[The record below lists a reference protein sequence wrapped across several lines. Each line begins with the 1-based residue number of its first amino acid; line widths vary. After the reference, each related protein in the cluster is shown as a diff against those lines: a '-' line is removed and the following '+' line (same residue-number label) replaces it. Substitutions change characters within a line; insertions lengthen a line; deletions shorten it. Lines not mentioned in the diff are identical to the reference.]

1 MTYASANRDGAVR
14 VARVNTPG
22 VRAVTHNVSRR
33 TLAAGRAGRKTPW
46 FVVKSISCLLVKVKT
61 MTRSFRLTVAGFSLV
76 GLLALAA
83 SPQASQDKPQAPP
96 VFRSTAD
103 VVPLFVTVADKSG
116 RLALELTRDD
126 FQVFDNGKLQPLT
139 QFDHSPQP
147 IRLITLI
154 DISGSMAGNVPILRQ
169 ACLQLIA
176 HLTAGDLAR
185 VGTFGQEILISP
197 TFTRDGKELASFL
210 PTTVPPNQ
218 PTPLWRA
225 VDQAI
230 GLFADATAGRR
241 VILVLSD
248 SKDGGYNFGQ
258 KFFLPTQISDHAQRE
273 DVMIYGIG
281 VHSRLQP
288 GAYGASVR
296 DQLMDTYPDP
306 SLGGV
311 AQDTGGGY
319 FELNMHADLA
329 ETFAKVADELHS
341 QYLLGFAPPAR
352 DGKVHKIDVKVKD
365 NLKTRVRKT
374 YVAPK

>member
-1 MTYASANRDGAVR
+1 MRTIARWFPVM
-14 VARVNTPG
+14 VAALG
-22 VRAVTHNVSRR
+22 V
-33 TLAAGRAGRKTPW
+33 LAPQ
-46 FVVKSISCLLVKVKT
+46 
-61 MTRSFRLTVAGFSLV
+61 
-76 GLLALAA
+76 A
-83 SPQASQDKPQAPP
+83 SPQASQDPPQQAP

-103 VVPLFVTVADKSG
+103 VVPLFVTVADKAG
-116 RLALELTRDD
+116 RLALELGRED
-126 FQVFDNGKLQPLT
+126 FQIFDNGKPQPLT

-154 DISGSMAGNVPILRQ
+154 DISGSMAGNLPILRT

-197 TFTRDGKELASFL
+197 TFTRDARALASAL
-210 PTTVPPNQ
+210 PTFVPPNQ

-225 VDQAI
+225 IDQAI
-230 GLFADATAGRR
+230 GLFAESSAGRR

-248 SKDGGYNFGQ
+248 SKDGGYQMGQ
-258 KFFLPTQISDHAQRE
+258 KFLLPQQISEHAQRE
-273 DVMIYGIG
+273 DVMIYGVG

-288 GAYGASVR
+288 GGGGGYGAAGLR
-296 DQLMDTYPDP
+296 DQLVSTYPDP
-306 SLGGV
+306 SLSVV

-319 FELNMHADLA
+319 FELSMHANLA
-329 ETFAKVADELHS
+329 ETFAQVADELHS

-352 DGKVHKIDVKVKD
+352 DGKVHKIEVKVKD
-365 NLKTRVRKT
+365 MKPRVRKT